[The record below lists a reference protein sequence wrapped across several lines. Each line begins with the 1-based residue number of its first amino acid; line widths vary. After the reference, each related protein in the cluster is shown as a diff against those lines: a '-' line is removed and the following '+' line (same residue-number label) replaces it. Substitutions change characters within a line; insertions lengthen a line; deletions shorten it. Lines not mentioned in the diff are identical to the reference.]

1 MGIFSKLFGKKG
13 KDESAEQPLEFK
25 QAVDFNTK
33 FSDLLKAD
41 TFIARSNYKQLIQ
54 EYQFT
59 ATFFENSKR
68 AQTLTYYCR
77 QNKVN
82 QEEINKFLA
91 SYEDIIDL
99 SKGSNPEK
107 YHVAGAIKLGDYNVG
122 RNEKMLTIP
131 IYMGF
136 LLNEF

>member
-54 EYQFT
+54 EYQFNEPHT
-59 ATFFENSKR
+59 TK
-68 AQTLTYYCR
+68 Q
-77 QNKVN
+77 K
-82 QEEINKFLA
+82 I
-91 SYEDIIDL
+91 
-99 SKGSNPEK
+99 
-107 YHVAGAIKLGDYNVG
+107 AI
-122 RNEKMLTIP
+122 M
-131 IYMGF
+131 
-136 LLNEF
+136 

>member
-54 EYQFT
+54 E
-59 ATFFENSKR
+59 
-68 AQTLTYYCR
+68 
-77 QNKVN
+77 
-82 QEEINKFLA
+82 
-91 SYEDIIDL
+91 
-99 SKGSNPEK
+99 
-107 YHVAGAIKLGDYNVG
+107 
-122 RNEKMLTIP
+122 
-131 IYMGF
+131 
-136 LLNEF
+136 